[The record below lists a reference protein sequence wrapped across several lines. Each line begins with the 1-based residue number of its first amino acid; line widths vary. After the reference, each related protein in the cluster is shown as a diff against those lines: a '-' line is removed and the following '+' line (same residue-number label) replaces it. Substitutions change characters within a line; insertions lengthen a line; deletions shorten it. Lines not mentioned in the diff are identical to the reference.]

1 MRKEAGL
8 QVEQRIFLAI
18 MGDSEM
24 IRTILE
30 KYGKN
35 IADETLALKLLAK
48 VDDPVIAKEVDVGG
62 YNVMLQIGI

>member
-1 MRKEAGL
+1 
-8 QVEQRIFLAI
+8 
-18 MGDSEM
+18 M
-24 IRTILE
+24 IRTVLN
-30 KYGKN
+30 KYAKN